1 MPAGLVRSGDFR
13 NGTPIVLPH
22 QFGNSVTSP
31 TTEPFG
37 NNIPQA
43 NPRMAGNPVDWSP
56 SPAHFGNQISFLL
69 QTVPPVVIVA
79 PGSTGTT
86 DINLTNLKGTNSA
99 ELTYFGEPSGVS
111 LAFAT
116 NPDLTSS
123 VVTVTVGADV
133 PSGRYTITI
142 VGTVSSP
149 NIEYVQLNLVVAAAS
164 APPPSGFFRAQVD
177 LDVSQMT
184 AAMSQVVADAPIII
198 PAPGEGYYNN
208 VIMCI
213 HQYHYAGLPAWRLGT
228 NAQMNLLPLALAENV
243 GLNAEPVPTI
253 YWDSLID
260 KNDASQIASFFMQEG
275 IEYDDFTYPSA
286 YFNNQPTIL
295 VSANAVVETQG
306 TGSVRVIAYYTVEP
320 L

>member
-22 QFGNSVTSP
+22 QFGNSVTYS

-43 NPRMAGNPVDWSP
+43 NPRMAGNSVDWLP

-99 ELTYFGEPSGVS
+99 ELMYFGEPSGVS

-149 NIEYVQLNLVVAAAS
+149 NIEYVHIHLI
-164 APPPSGFFRAQVD
+164 
-177 LDVSQMT
+177 VS
-184 AAMSQVVADAPIII
+184 
-198 PAPGEGYYNN
+198 
-208 VIMCI
+208 
-213 HQYHYAGLPAWRLGT
+213 
-228 NAQMNLLPLALAENV
+228 
-243 GLNAEPVPTI
+243 
-253 YWDSLID
+253 
-260 KNDASQIASFFMQEG
+260 
-275 IEYDDFTYPSA
+275 
-286 YFNNQPTIL
+286 
-295 VSANAVVETQG
+295 
-306 TGSVRVIAYYTVEP
+306 
-320 L
+320 